1 MKLQIPH
8 TGIVLLIGPS
18 NSGKSTFLKDLLM
31 KKVIMTSEV
40 VSSDDFRL
48 MVSDIDFVELKNRSK
63 DESDALQDL
72 YKRISIEAFALM
84 DTVVEARCRLN
95 KLTFVDATHLQHGD
109 RKKYIDI
116 ARRNHVPIVAI
127 VMNIP
132 EDILLTRDSNRDQPR
147 GIRRVKQQYLRFIKE
162 RKSFK
167 DEGFS
172 LIYYIDEYESPS
184 IVRRKNPLELNV
196 GEGIDFI
203 GDINGCYNEMILLLS
218 KLGYRENDMGL
229 FIHLNGRKFVSIGNV
244 IGSGPESLK
253 SIIFLKRHVDNNLAY
268 MVDSSNGFEIA
279 NWINEETKS
288 MNIAPKLAS
297 DFESYKIEYGIEKL
311 EELKE
316 ELKQFLFNSPSHYV
330 FTENG
335 VQIAVGTHAG
345 IKDHYIGK
353 QSPRI
358 SDFCRSGDNSSEEWY
373 LEHKT
378 NLLIVWGHY
387 LKQHPLIENNTV
399 NINQGAVYGGNL
411 TAFRYPEREVVS
423 IKSAMNYSGEEKNP
437 LIELESKRL
446 VPPNIHKLIDGY
458 RIQTES
464 FGSILVYPDLVR
476 HAIETVSHS
485 TIPIEQMVYIP
496 PTTSPTPYTSKLDC
510 YLEHP
515 GEAFDYYRSNGVST
529 MIAMKK
535 NMGSR
540 GVLFLFKDIES
551 AVKYTGI
558 ESLGI
563 IYSSNGSRFFEEK
576 VERILVSR
584 IVSDLVENNYFKKY
598 ETDFVLIDVEIMPW
612 NIKAKEQI
620 SLYSNVSESAILDRS
635 KLMEKMMFLKNPK
648 LQGWID
654 EYNAMLENAK
664 KFKKVFQDYGV
675 QDEEMGEIQIES
687 LYIIAH
693 SGKAFFDKPQTW
705 HIEMGRE
712 LASYSSLFIETE
724 FKLVNDVESETGV
737 IEWWKEIAC
746 NGFEGIVI
754 KPDLYINDSELK
766 IYQPA
771 IKVRGRDFLRIVY
784 GMDYLLPDNL
794 KRLKKRKTSKKQKQ
808 AINEF
813 SLGVEGIRRFVA
825 GESLERVHE
834 CVLGVLAQQAD
845 QVDPRL

>member
-1 MKLQIPH
+1 MKMQIPH
-8 TGIVLLIGPS
+8 SGIVLLIGPS
-18 NSGKSTFLKDLLM
+18 NSGKSTFLNDLIM
-31 KKVIMTSEV
+31 IEVILASEV

-48 MVSDIDFVELKNRSK
+48 MISDIDFIEWKNRPK

-72 YKRISIEAFALM
+72 YTRISVEAFALM

-109 RKKYIDI
+109 RKKYIDM

-132 EDILLTRDSNRDQPR
+132 EDILLTRDSNRDHPR
-147 GIRRVKQQYLRFIKE
+147 GMRRVKQQYQRFIIE

-172 LIYYIDEYESPS
+172 LIYYVDEYENPS
-184 IVRRKNPLELNV
+184 IVRQKNPLELNV
-196 GEGIDFI
+196 GGGIDFI
-203 GDINGCYNEMILLLS
+203 GDINGCYNEMISLLS
-218 KLGYRENDMGL
+218 KLGYRENENRL
-229 FIHLNGRKFVSIGNV
+229 FVHSNGRKFVSIGNV
-244 IGSGPESLK
+244 MSSGPESLK
-253 SIIFLKRHVDNNLAY
+253 SIIFLKRHVDSNLAY
-268 MVDSSNGFEIA
+268 MVDSNNGNELA
-279 NWINEETKS
+279 KWINEDNKS
-288 MNIAPKLAS
+288 IDQKLAS
-297 DFESYKIEYGIEKL
+297 DFEAYKMEHGIEKI

-335 VQIAVGTHAG
+335 VQILVCSHAG

-358 SDFCRSGDNSSEEWY
+358 SEFCRGGDNNSEEWY
-373 LEHKT
+373 LEHKI

-387 LKQHPLIENNTV
+387 LKQYPLIENNTV

-423 IKSAMNYSGEEKNP
+423 MKSAMNYSGEEKNP
-437 LIELESKRL
+437 LIELESMRL

-496 PTTSPTPYTSKLDC
+496 PTTSPTPYTSRLDC

-515 GEAFDYYRSNGVST
+515 SEAFDYYRSNGVST
-529 MIAMKK
+529 MIVTKK
-535 NMGSR
+535 KMGNR

-558 ESLGI
+558 ESLGV
-563 IYSSNGSRFFEEK
+563 IYTSNGSRFFEEN

-584 IVSDLVENNYFKKY
+584 IVGDLVENNYFKMY

-612 NIKAKEQI
+612 NLKAKEQI
-620 SLYSNVSESAILDRS
+620 SLYSNISD
-635 KLMEKMMFLKNPK
+635 
-648 LQGWID
+648 
-654 EYNAMLENAK
+654 NAMLDRTKLIEKMVSSKNPQLHELLDEYSLKLENVK
-664 KFKKVFQDYGV
+664 KFKGVFQTYCLKEFD
-675 QDEEMGEIQIES
+675 MKEIQIE
-687 LYIIAH
+687 LLNIIAH
-693 SGKAFFDKPQTW
+693 SSETFFDKPQSW

-712 LASYSSLFIETE
+712 LASYSNLFLETE
-724 FKLVNDVESETGV
+724 FKLVNDVESETEV
-737 IEWWKEIAC
+737 IKWWEDISC
-746 NGFEGIVI
+746 SGYEGIVI
-754 KPDLYINDSELK
+754 KPNDDSVEKLL
-766 IYQPA
+766 QPA
-771 IKVRGRDFLRIVY
+771 IKVRGRDFLRIIY

-794 KRLKKRKTSKKQKQ
+794 KRLKKRNTRKKQKQ

-813 SLGVEGIRRFVA
+813 SLGVEGVRRFVA